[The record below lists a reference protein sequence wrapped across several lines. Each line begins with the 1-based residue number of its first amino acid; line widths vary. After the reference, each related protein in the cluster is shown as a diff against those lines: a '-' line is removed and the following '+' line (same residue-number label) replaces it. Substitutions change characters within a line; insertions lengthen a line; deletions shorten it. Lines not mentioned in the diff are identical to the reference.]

1 MKSGFSKEEQ
11 ENIYRAKAI
20 LKQLWKNSGLNQSAV
35 LAALAE
41 YGLETNQSSLATWL
55 SSKEG
60 NYYRPKQEFIKPL
73 LEIFCPAEQVEN
85 TFDEVITLLGYFEG
99 PWTPEMVKNRVA
111 QQLNTNLDAT
121 LKYNQTHLHSYLQAL
136 DGLLDEIE
144 PLILDYDK
152 GYPTIFIDKD
162 NRTLLWQLL
171 GKDKDLHKA
180 YQVESGYE
188 VPFSQIRC
196 QETITQ
202 IINNLNEGTRLLQA
216 YVDRH
221 ITEEEE
227 GLLLFDFYRIE
238 DFVTYAWEIADRLL
252 NNNALCKAVP
262 ALKRTLLRTMTV
274 AWGIHYILENQ
285 TRDLSEIQFQNVL
298 KLKGSDTEADIQC
311 SVAVYTG
318 MLARQYLRSISPE
331 RARQGL
337 KLFDKAQAQLSAY
350 HNKVLTSQDH
360 YFYKKELANLSYDV
374 ANYLLNHQHHLPEA
388 PQRFQSAMSA
398 ANAHYAEVLDTPN
411 VFVQGLSSLRALHI
425 QMFYIISSC
434 WVETKPQNAIKLLNL
449 LNEGQMLDEQFWK
462 IQIAKAIAYAI
473 LSLKYEK
480 AQNQTQDKTPFKL
493 AAQTALQKSRLVEG
507 FGEKTQKEILE
518 EYALRQLFGPEQA
531 LLPLQEWA

>member
-1 MKSGFSKEEQ
+1 MKSGFSKAEQ

-20 LKQLWKNSGLNQSAV
+20 LKQLWKDSGLNQASVIEA
-35 LAALAE
+35 LAAR
-41 YGLETNQSSLATWL
+41 GLETNQSSLATWL

-60 NYYRPKQEFIKPL
+60 NYYRPKQEFVKPL
-73 LEIFCPAEQVEN
+73 LEIFCPPEQIET
-85 TFDEVITLLGYFEG
+85 TFDEVITLLGYLEG

-111 QQLNTNLDAT
+111 HQLNTHLETT
-121 LKYNQTHLHSYLQAL
+121 LKHNQSHLRSHLEAL

-152 GYPTIFIDKD
+152 GYPTIFIEKD
-162 NRTLLWQLL
+162 NRPLLWQLL

-180 YQVESGYE
+180 YQVEEGYE
-188 VPFSQIRC
+188 VPFSQIRS

-202 IINNLNEGTRLLQA
+202 IINNLNEGIRLLQA

-227 GLLLFDFYRIE
+227 GFLLFDFYRIE

-262 ALKRTLLRTMTV
+262 VLKRTLLRTMTV
-274 AWGIHYILENQ
+274 AWGVHYILENQ

-298 KLKGSDTEADIQC
+298 KLKGSEAQADVHC

-318 MLARQYLRSISPE
+318 MLARQYLRSVSPD

-337 KLFDKAQAQLSAY
+337 KLFDKAETQLRSY
-350 HNKVLTSQDH
+350 HSKVLTSQDH
-360 YFYKKELANLSYDV
+360 YFYKKELANLYYDV

-388 PQRFQSAMSA
+388 QKRFQTAMAA

-411 VFVQGLSSLRALHI
+411 VFVQGLSFLRALHI
-425 QMFYIISSC
+425 QIFYMISSA
-434 WVETKPQNAIKLLNL
+434 WVESKPKNAIKLINL
-449 LNEGQMLDEQFWK
+449 LNDGQMLDEQFWK
-462 IQIAKAIAYAI
+462 IQIAKAIAFAV
-473 LSLKYEK
+473 LSLKTDKAEEK
-480 AQNQTQDKTPFKL
+480 AQFK
-493 AAQTALQKSRLVEG
+493 AMAQEALDRSRLVEG
-507 FGEKTQKEILE
+507 FGEKTQREIQA
-518 EYALRQLFGPEQA
+518 EYALHQLFA
-531 LLPLQEWA
+531 TD